1 MLDLPT
7 GERMIRS
14 CGGGYQYC
22 DGECTTCSLANTTY
36 STTTSQIDI
45 PIATKAPA
53 DILEKPTRAPYDE
66 SKQAKND
73 LSRWIRLSQE
83 RQRALMD
90 DLLQERTN
98 EKTYVASYEMHRD
111 IVRRY
116 EIYEEICANE

>member
-7 GERMIRS
+7 GERMIRP

-45 PIATKAPA
+45 PIATKATA
-53 DILEKPTRAPYDE
+53 DSLEKPTRAQYDE
-66 SKQAKND
+66 SKQAMND

-116 EIYEEICANE
+116 EIYEEICAND

>member
-7 GERMIRS
+7 GERMIRP

-45 PIATKAPA
+45 PIATKATA
-53 DILEKPTRAPYDE
+53 DSLEKPTRVQYDE
-66 SKQAKND
+66 SKQAMND

-116 EIYEEICANE
+116 EIYEEICAND

>member
-7 GERMIRS
+7 GERMIRP

-22 DGECTTCSLANTTY
+22 DGECPTCSLANTTY
-36 STTTSQIDI
+36 STNTSQIVM
-45 PIATKAPA
+45 PITTKATA
-53 DILEKPTRAPYDE
+53 DGLEKPTRAQYDE
-66 SKQAKND
+66 SKQAKSD

-116 EIYEEICANE
+116 EIYEEIASND

>member
-1 MLDLPT
+1 MIDLPT
-7 GERMIRS
+7 GERMIRP

-36 STTTSQIDI
+36 STTTPQIDI
-45 PIATKAPA
+45 PIATKATA
-53 DILEKPTRAPYDE
+53 DSLEKPTRDQYDE
-66 SKQAKND
+66 SKQAMND

-116 EIYEEICANE
+116 EIYEEICAND